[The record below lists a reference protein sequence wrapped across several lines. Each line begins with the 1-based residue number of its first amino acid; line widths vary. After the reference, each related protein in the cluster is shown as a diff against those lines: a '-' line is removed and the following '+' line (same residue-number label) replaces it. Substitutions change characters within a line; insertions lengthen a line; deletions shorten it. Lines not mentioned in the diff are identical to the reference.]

1 MFKLAALNSIPAGL
15 GLISHCVLLGN
26 LLYVMLGILTKLST
40 SPCPV
45 FVFLLYWLQSIFLLC
60 LSFLA
65 SLCVCNLCYFDH
77 KLDGLPR
84 LFDIPQDMAES
95 QNEARAKAEA
105 EAYFIFPNDSAQN
118 VSKERGGD
126 REAKVE
132 PKKGKTEPKPNPQT
146 ETEAGKSA
154 HKMRNLCLAFLCF
167 YSNRT

>member
-1 MFKLAALNSIPAGL
+1 M
-15 GLISHCVLLGN
+15 
-26 LLYVMLGILTKLST
+26 
-40 SPCPV
+40 
-45 FVFLLYWLQSIFLLC
+45 
-60 LSFLA
+60 
-65 SLCVCNLCYFDH
+65 CNLCYFDH

-126 REAKVE
+126 WEGKVE
-132 PKKGKTEPKPNPQT
+132 PKKGKTETQS

-154 HKMRNLCLAFLCF
+154 HKMRNLCLVFLCF